1 MSEGASISVQDIIS
15 CGALTKAQEKRLKE
29 LDTNKDGMLDAE
41 EIFELIQNEHHKSK
55 LKGRMRNLMILMFIS
70 CVVLVCAICGITYG
84 VVANVNQL
92 DVNESTKVVES
103 RQDGS
108 ILAGD
113 SASLVIPLEE
123 LSDLASP
130 WSVDRLFFSG
140 RTTEEYGSI
149 LVSGVQKLDDEI
161 RFEAWNGLIV
171 TVKDGVAT
179 TYQNDTSLSGRRL
192 LNIFDDVW
200 DKVKGTVDTVKDAF
214 DETFKKLFGKSFL
227 DVWMEI
233 TIQNMDAGKETAD
246 VLVIPVVKAVNPKLG
261 NCLDNP
267 YDNFLDCFTVA
278 PCFDYMRKV
287 VEEWSK
293 QCGND
298 GGCLM
303 LDAKGEFSSDRFL
316 SMARGLVSPLEKCA
330 RTGNPEGC
338 KDFGNC
344 LTGGMKMY
352 NRFAP

>member
-1 MSEGASISVQDIIS
+1 
-15 CGALTKAQEKRLKE
+15 
-29 LDTNKDGMLDAE
+29 
-41 EIFELIQNEHHKSK
+41 
-55 LKGRMRNLMILMFIS
+55 MFIS
-70 CVVLVCAICGITYG
+70 CVVLMCAICGITYG

-123 LSDLASP
+123 LSDRLASP
-130 WSVDRLFFSG
+130 WSVDKLFFSG

-171 TVKDGVAT
+171 SVKDGVAT
-179 TYQNDTSLSGRRL
+179 TYQNGTSLSGRRL

-200 DKVKGTVDTVKDAF
+200 GKIKGTVDTVKDAF
-214 DETFKKLFGKSFL
+214 NATWKSIFGKSFL
-227 DVWMEI
+227 DTWMEI
-233 TIQNMDAGKETAD
+233 TVQKMDEDAKTAEA
-246 VLVIPVVKAVNPKLG
+246 VGGVVKFVNPKLG
-261 NCLDNP
+261 NCIQNP

-278 PCFDYMRKV
+278 PCFDYMRQV

-303 LDAKGEFSSDRFL
+303 NDARGEFSSDRFL
-316 SMARGLVSPLEKCA
+316 SMARGLVSPLEECA
-330 RTGNPEGC
+330 RTDNPEGC
-338 KDFGNC
+338 KNFANC
-344 LTGGMKMY
+344 LTGGMNFY
-352 NRFAP
+352 NKYAP